1 MAEDGLVDLQ
11 TKSQVLCSSAP
22 STFTKMDE
30 SDPMKKKHLWTLFYT
45 PGGYFSS
52 LPLLHIFSEML
63 VIRRASD
70 ENERDAPRG
79 LLQVILLV
87 SPRNC

>member
-30 SDPMKKKHLWTLFYT
+30 SDPMKNNICELCFTNREDISVVY
-45 PGGYFSS
+45 PCYIYF
-52 LPLLHIFSEML
+52 
-63 VIRRASD
+63 
-70 ENERDAPRG
+70 
-79 LLQVILLV
+79 QK
-87 SPRNC
+87 C